1 MVSEAANWTVFRPL
15 PRQEEKD
22 TQLEIE
28 GRRASFAEASASS
41 ATAQLNIAN
50 QRIEELKVEVKSLN
64 HGIISSRTAAE
75 RAVASDKEGLHSQIA
90 ILKKEISQLEV
101 LNADIASRPG
111 RLIELYKEGK
121 LVGLLQ

>member
-1 MVSEAANWTVFRPL
+1 LDSFSHPL

-28 GRRASFAEASASS
+28 GKRASFAEASASS

-50 QRIEELKVEVKSLN
+50 QRIEELKIEVKTLN
-64 HGIISSRTAAE
+64 HGIISSKTAVERT
-75 RAVASDKEGLHSQIA
+75 VASDKEGLRSQIA
-90 ILKKEISQLEV
+90 ILKKEIHQLES
-101 LNADIASRPG
+101 LNTDIASRPG
-111 RLIELYKEGK
+111 RLFELYKQGK